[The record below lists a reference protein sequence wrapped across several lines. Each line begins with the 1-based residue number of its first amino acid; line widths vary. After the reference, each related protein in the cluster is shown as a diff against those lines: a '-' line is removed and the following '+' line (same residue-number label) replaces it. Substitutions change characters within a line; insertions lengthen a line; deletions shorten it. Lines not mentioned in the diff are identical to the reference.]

1 MDPVNL
7 IFNNA
12 RKFYSCFIASA
23 LILAACLL
31 PAPALAC
38 SSSDYNYQTF
48 FETERVDCDVAN
60 YNPISDSAVKFVNL
74 SVNTVLA
81 ENKSPD
87 GSGEVK
93 VMIKK
98 PVFFEPS
105 LKFSA
110 DTINKTAD
118 SLETEISGNYKT
130 YNVRACGSSEVE
142 SVYKSLGF
150 AGASD
155 EVVIF
160 TPEILKRLYS
170 ENGIY
175 AVIDISFYSMSV
187 AKHYQINIKTPVS
200 DRRDLARTDKF
211 EARIRYKITKC
222 ETGDILWIDEVC
234 GLSDDSFYYSLFEKG
249 LMYNLKQV
257 CINESAL
264 Q

>member
-1 MDPVNL
+1 MNTCSL

-12 RKFYSCFIASA
+12 RKFYPGFIASA
-23 LILAACLL
+23 VIFVSCLL
-31 PAPALAC
+31 AAPALAC

-48 FETERVDCDVAN
+48 FETQRVDCDGAN

-81 ENKSPD
+81 EQKASG

-93 VMIKK
+93 VMLKK
-98 PVFFEPS
+98 PFFFEPS
-105 LKFSA
+105 LKFDA
-110 DTINKTAD
+110 QTIYKTAD
-118 SLETEISGNYKT
+118 SLESEISGNFKT
-130 YNVRACGSSEVE
+130 YNVSVCGSSEIE
-142 SVYKSLGF
+142 SVYKNLGF
-150 AGASD
+150 SGASG
-155 EVVIF
+155 EIVIF

-187 AKHYQINIKTPVS
+187 AKHYQINIKTPAS

>member
-1 MDPVNL
+1 MNL
-7 IFNNA
+7 RDFIVNNA
-12 RKFYSCFIASA
+12 RKFY
-23 LILAACLL
+23 ACLL
-31 PAPALAC
+31 ASAVIFAASFFGPAAFAC

-48 FETERVDCDVAN
+48 FETQRVDCDGAN

-81 ENKSPD
+81 EQKAAG

-93 VMIKK
+93 VMFKK
-98 PVFFEPS
+98 PFFFEPS
-105 LKFSA
+105 VKFGVE
-110 DTINKTAD
+110 TINKTAD
-118 SLETEISGNYKT
+118 SLETEIRGNFKT
-130 YNVRACGSSEVE
+130 YNVSVCGSAEVE
-142 SVYKSLGF
+142 SIYKNLGF
-150 AGASD
+150 TGASD
-155 EVVIF
+155 EIVVF
-160 TPEILKRLYS
+160 TPEIMKKIYS

-187 AKHYQINIKTPVS
+187 AKHYQINIKTPAS

-264 Q
+264 

>member
-1 MDPVNL
+1 MNSCNF
-7 IFNNA
+7 IFNKA
-12 RKFYSCFIASA
+12 RKFYACFLASA
-23 LILAACLL
+23 FISAASISG
-31 PAPALAC
+31 PAAFAC

-48 FETERVDCDVAN
+48 FETQRVDCGGAN
-60 YNPISDSAVKFVNL
+60 YNPIFDSAVKFVNL

-81 ENKSPD
+81 EQNASG

-98 PVFFEPS
+98 PFLFEPS
-105 LKFSA
+105 LKF
-110 DTINKTAD
+110 DPETINKTAD

-130 YNVRACGSSEVE
+130 YNVSVCGSAEVE
-142 SVYKSLGF
+142 SVYKNLGF
-150 AGASD
+150 SAASD

-160 TPEILKRLYS
+160 TPEILKRIYS

-175 AVIDISFYSMSV
+175 AVVDISFYSMSV
-187 AKHYQINIKTPVS
+187 AKHYQINIKTPAS

-211 EARIRYKITKC
+211 ETRIRYKITKC

>member
-1 MDPVNL
+1 MNPRN
-7 IFNNA
+7 FNFISA
-12 RKFYSCFIASA
+12 RKFFAFLLASA
-23 LILAACLL
+23 VIFAASVSG
-31 PAPALAC
+31 PAALAC

-48 FETERVDCDVAN
+48 FETERVDCGGGN

-81 ENKSPD
+81 EQKASG
-87 GSGEVK
+87 GSGEVR
-93 VMIKK
+93 VMIKS

-105 LKFSA
+105 LKFDA
-110 DTINKTAD
+110 ETINKTAE
-118 SLETEISGNYKT
+118 SLETEISANFKT
-130 YNVRACGSSEVE
+130 YNVSVCGSSEVE
-142 SVYKSLGF
+142 SVYKNLGF
-150 AGASD
+150 TGASG

-160 TPEILKRLYS
+160 TPGIMKRLYS

-187 AKHYQINIKTPVS
+187 AKNYQINIKTPVS